1 MRKKVKVLS
10 VTSGKLT
17 PSSRFR
23 IRQHI
28 DKLNELDICVED
40 ACPFI
45 DKNKSV
51 PGLSMYS
58 PKYYLPIY
66 LIWQLLKILQRIPVF
81 LKQFHY
87 DFIWLNRELL
97 TGYLTLEP
105 LFRKKII
112 LDVDDAIWKNP
123 PFGQFAAKYLAKK
136 AHKIICGNEYLADWF
151 QKYNDK
157 VYIVPTAVDTEKFR
171 PVVHDKNTITIGW
184 IGTHGNLKYLERIYS
199 SLLEILGLYPHVH
212 LSIVS
217 DQKPNFIT
225 TNKSIE
231 FTEWSAANEVNDFQ
245 NIDIGLMPLDD
256 DEWTRG
262 KCSYKML
269 QHMSCG
275 ALVVGSPVGM
285 NKNILQGEING
296 AYPVRD
302 NDDWIRVLTTLIDNF
317 PELYSAQSTLAR
329 NFIVEK
335 YSADVVRLKL
345 AKVFADE

>member
-1 MRKKVKVLS
+1 MR
-10 VTSGKLT
+10 
-17 PSSRFR
+17 
-23 IRQHI
+23 
-28 DKLNELDICVED
+28 
-40 ACPFI
+40 
-45 DKNKSV
+45 
-51 PGLSMYS
+51 
-58 PKYYLPIY
+58 
-66 LIWQLLKILQRIPVF
+66 
-81 LKQFHY
+81 
-87 DFIWLNRELL
+87 
-97 TGYLTLEP
+97 
-105 LFRKKII
+105 
-112 LDVDDAIWKNP
+112 
-123 PFGQFAAKYLAKK
+123 
-136 AHKIICGNEYLADWF
+136 
-151 QKYNDK
+151 
-157 VYIVPTAVDTEKFR
+157 
-171 PVVHDKNTITIGW
+171 
-184 IGTHGNLKYLERIYS
+184 
-199 SLLEILGLYPHVH
+199 

-225 TNKSIE
+225 TNKSIK

-302 NDDWIRVLTTLIDNF
+302 NDDWIRILTTLIDNF

-329 NFIVEK
+329 NFIVKE